1 MSYIKKSGGT
11 VAIQID
17 TDYLARQLHKY
28 SLAALVNSF
37 GEDGGEIDCS
47 FGFDYMPNG
56 QDLFTL
62 TATVI
67 EPVGSSSAQTT
78 RCPRTTP
85 IRPASSSCFGGMMRV
100 TGSSVTRTTRSTRTR
115 SPRRTTRRSPRSSS
129 ACADRMS
136 ARVRRFT
143 APHPLIPCRL
153 PIGSFYF
160 LRHKPGIIYTIRT

>member
-67 EPVGSSSAQTT
+67 EPVGSSLVIGADDKVSADDAHQTG
-78 RCPRTTP
+78 
-85 IRPASSSCFGGMMRV
+85 IFFLL
-100 TGSSVTRTTRSTRTR
+100 
-115 SPRRTTRRSPRSSS
+115 RRDDEGDWVVGDSYYTFDQDEITKTDD
-129 ACADRMS
+129 ATIAQ
-136 ARVRRFT
+136 
-143 APHPLIPCRL
+143 I
-153 PIGSFYF
+153 F
-160 LRHKPGIIYTIRT
+160 LDLC